1 MNQHRPVRVALID
14 PRLVPQREQAALR
27 ANPRAH
33 PAVQAKRR
41 PAPLAA
47 LADRRSPFLRFCMI
61 GALGFVVDAG
71 TLFGLI
77 ERFGV
82 APLPAR
88 VVSILFAVTVTWALH
103 RRWTFRSDDPERL
116 AEWSR
121 FLTVSLAGAAL
132 NYAIYAAVLLGV
144 PGTPPLLALAMGSV
158 LALAAN
164 YAGAR
169 LWAFRPGL
177 AG

>member
-1 MNQHRPVRVALID
+1 MSQHRPLRVALID

-27 ANPRAH
+27 TNPHARRTAH
-33 PAVQAKRR
+33 ASRR
-41 PAPLAA
+41 PDPLMA
-47 LADRRSPFLRFCMI
+47 LTARRSPFLRFCVI
-61 GALGFVVDAG
+61 GALGFLVDAG
-71 TLFGLI
+71 ALFGLI
-77 ERFGV
+77 ERFDM

-88 VVSILFAVTVTWALH
+88 VISILIAVTVTWALH
-103 RRWTFRSDDPERL
+103 RRWTFRSDDPQRL

-121 FLTVSLAGAAL
+121 FLAVSLVGAAL
-132 NYAIYAAVLLGV
+132 NYAVYAAVLLGV